1 MRTQTIFITTLALFA
16 LLGCGSDGQN
26 DTQDQTPPQTQTP
39 LPDLTTPT
47 SLENRA
53 FVSPHFS
60 GSDNCAA
67 CHNGIT
73 DGDGTD
79 VSIESAWSAT
89 MMANSAKDPLW
100 KAKVASEIKR
110 NPHLEDVINDKC
122 SKCHAPMANHEAR
135 SAQEEIKI
143 FDDGF
148 LNAQNPHYDEAMNGV
163 SCTLCHQVQDSADLG
178 TLAGF
183 SGNYSL
189 GSNRIIYGQYS
200 NLAAQP
206 MIEQVNYTPQYSA
219 HISESKMC
227 ATCHNLKTPYVDAN
241 GVVLTDTPE
250 SEFPEQMPY
259 SEWEHSEFAQ
269 TQSCQECH
277 MQRSD
282 GVVIANRPQW
292 LNTQRDGFAQHTFV
306 GGNSLMLDILK
317 NNKNTLGVVATDAD
331 LNKTLAKTSE
341 ILKSAASLSITNI
354 SLSEERLLVDLSITS
369 NTGHKLPTSFPSRRV
384 FVHFTLYD
392 ADNAVLF
399 ESGKVNNDGSIVGAN
414 SDANRDTYEPH
425 YNTISSQDQVQIYEA
440 VMQNSDEAIT
450 YTLLRAASYKK
461 DNRILPRGFDK
472 ASAPNDIA
480 VKGDALDD
488 ENFVGGGDQ
497 LRYHIDLNGAIPHR
511 VEIELLYQTLS
522 YPFAQDLFSDET
534 RESRSFQ
541 TMYNASQVKTST
553 IATLQQ
559 KISE

>member
-259 SEWEHSEFAQ
+259 SEWEYSTFAT

-282 GVVIANRPQW
+282 GVVISNRPAW
-292 LNTQRDGFAQHTFV
+292 LNTTRDNFAEHTFV
-306 GGNSLMLDILK
+306 GGNAFMLDILN
-317 NNKNTLGVVATDAD
+317 NNKTQLGVATNAD
-331 LNKTLAKTSE
+331 FSKTLAKTAE
-341 ILKSAASLSITNI
+341 ILESAATI
-354 SLSEERLLVDLSITS
+354 SLANNGEIDNKLNIDVNILS

-384 FVHFTLYD
+384 FIHFTLYD
-392 ADNAVLF
+392 TDDKVLF
-399 ESGKVNNDGSIVGAN
+399 ESGKVKSDGSIVGAQ
-414 SDANRDTYEPH
+414 SDSDTTTYEPH
-425 YNTISSQDQVQIYEA
+425 YDRITSQDQVQFYEA
-440 VMQNSDEAIT
+440 VMQNSDKEIT
-450 YTLLRAASYKK
+450 YTLLRAASYAK

-472 ASAPNDIA
+472 TTVPSDIA
-480 VKGDALDD
+480 VQGEALHDA
-488 ENFVGGGDQ
+488 NFVGGGDTVS
-497 LRYHIDLNGAIPHR
+497 YSIDTTSFTSTPTR
-511 VEIELLYQTLS
+511 VEVALRYQTLS
-522 YPFAQDLFSDET
+522 YPFAQDLFRDET
-534 RESRSFQ
+534 NESRSFED
-541 TMYNASQVKTST
+541 MYDASQMKTST
-553 IATLQQ
+553 ITSKTL
-559 KISE
+559 EL